1 MEKKKKDF
9 WINYNGKWIKNPS
22 KWLMLRR
29 DFKFWC
35 KKWKLVDK
43 SKNKIIPQSE
53 MKRYFSLSPK
63 ELESAEKIFKEK
75 GTLEYIFYPTGISWG
90 VRVHTLKTGEIIDI
104 TDVSCW

>member
-1 MEKKKKDF
+1 MRERDF

-22 KWLMLRR
+22 KWIMLKRNV
-29 DFKFWC
+29 KLWC

-63 ELESAEKIFKEK
+63 EREDAEKIYKEK
-75 GTLEYIFYPTGISWG
+75 GTIEYTFYPTGIAWG
-90 VRVHTLKTGEIIDI
+90 VKVRVLKTGEEIDI
-104 TDVSCW
+104 TDVTCW